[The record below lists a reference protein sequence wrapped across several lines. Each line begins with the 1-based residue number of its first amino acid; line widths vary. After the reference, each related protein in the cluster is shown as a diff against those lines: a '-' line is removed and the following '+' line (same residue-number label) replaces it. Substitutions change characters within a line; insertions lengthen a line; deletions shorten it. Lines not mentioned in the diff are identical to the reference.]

1 MVSFPNAK
9 INLGL
14 NIIGK
19 RSDGFHNLQT
29 VFYPIGFKDILEI
42 IENKDEKKISFSQ
55 SGLIINDEASN
66 NLCIKAYHLLKNKY
80 PTLPSIKLHLHK
92 SIPMGAGLGGGSAD
106 AAFTLDLLNHKFN
119 LGISQEELMD
129 YALTLGSDCPFFLV
143 NKPCLAF
150 GRGEKIQEINLTL
163 SQYALVVIN
172 PGIHINTGMA
182 FSKLVLQQEQ
192 KDLMNAILNP
202 ISTWKETVT
211 NDFETPV
218 FKTYPEIGALKE
230 SLYNNGALYASMSGS
245 GSTVYG
251 IFKEKVDLE
260 NKFPESYFYKWV

>member
-29 VFYPIGFKDILEI
+29 VFYPIDLKDVLEI
-42 IENKDEKKISFSQ
+42 VENKDKNDISFSQ
-55 SGLIINDEASN
+55 SGLIINGEASN

-150 GRGEKIQEINLTL
+150 GRGEEIQEISLSL
-163 SQYALVVIN
+163 SQYAIAIIN
-172 PGIHINTGMA
+172 PGIHINTGLA
-182 FSKLVLQQEQ
+182 FRELIFCQEQ
-192 KDLMNAILNP
+192 TELMKAILNP
-202 ISTWKETVT
+202 ISTWKETIT

-230 SLYNNGALYASMSGS
+230 SLYNSGALYASMSGS

-251 IFKEKVDLE
+251 IFKERINLE
-260 NKFPESYFYKWV
+260 NKFPESYYYKWV